1 MMITTFDSDDQ
12 EILESLQVDIVELR
26 ATKEELDFS
35 IKMSNNEVLSLDM
48 LVKEEQVRQAELNN
62 SIMAANMTIEDYG
75 LSLQEVFS

>member
-1 MMITTFDSDDQ
+1 MITTFDSDDQ